1 MKIKMLKTT
10 LGATNEIGNY
20 SMEYIVNQEYDVFN
34 ELALAFI
41 NNGFAIAINNQV
53 DLEYKSF
60 NSFDLEDKAIKHR
73 KKK

>member
-1 MKIKMLKTT
+1 MLKTT

-41 NNGFAIAINNQV
+41 SLGFAIAINNQV
-53 DLEYKSF
+53 DLEDKSF
-60 NSFDLEDKAIKHR
+60 NELDLEDKTIKHR

>member
-53 DLEYKSF
+53 DLEDKSF

>member
-34 ELALAFI
+34 ELALVFI
-41 NNGFAIAINNQV
+41 NNGSAIAINNQV
-53 DLEYKSF
+53 DLEDKSF
-60 NSFDLEDKAIKHR
+60 NELDLEDKAIKHR

>member
-34 ELALAFI
+34 ELALVFI

-53 DLEYKSF
+53 DLEDKSF